1 MAQHSLEIELRE
13 GLQGL
18 DEVQQARRFE
28 VLASTLLG
36 VLLKQFDA
44 RCAISLKLGAANR
57 DGTRQFEEVAKR
69 TAGGL
74 RPSDF
79 IDQQLIQQLASIEGP
94 HCLCEPLQGVPVSL
108 ISFSMPIPADGRIMF
123 LVEVDSAVDLDEN
136 DARSLAEMIT
146 LVDGEILDSIMI
158 SDQARKIEQLEGCL
172 ERAEQALAE
181 NEIDLSQL
189 EPLDLNE
196 SEAPLAS
203 VKTLGEVASADPR
216 MCEVLSQL
224 ERLQDSDLSVLIFG
238 ETGTGKSVLAR
249 TLHQGTAREGHPF
262 EVVSCGALAPTL
274 VEGELFGWRKGAF
287 SGADSDRAGVFERA
301 AGGVV
306 FLDEVGDLPMS
317 IQQKL
322 LRVLQEGV
330 LRPVGGS
337 ELIQVDVRVVASTC
351 HDLVEMVRAGK
362 FREDLFYR
370 LAGFTIEVPPLRQ
383 RTEDIPQLI
392 QQFLSDATGSDGPVR
407 KLSSSA
413 MAEMVTYPWPG
424 NIQQLRNVINQV
436 VLSSESRTIPRK
448 MVEEYLEELSDERLQ
463 GEKVQSTV
471 EELVLRI
478 PATEGF
484 NDIIAE
490 VERLVILTAL
500 RRNRGNKSRVTKQL
514 KIPRQ
519 TLYNKLDRYGI
530 DESEY
535 K

>member
-18 DEVQQARRFE
+18 DEVHQTRRFE

-44 RCAISLKLGAANR
+44 RCAVSLKLGCVNR
-57 DGTRQFEEVAKR
+57 DGTRLFEEVATR

-74 RPSDF
+74 RPSEC
-79 IDQQLIQQLASIEGP
+79 IDQQLIQHLGSIEGP
-94 HCLCEPLQGVPVSL
+94 HHLCEPIQGTPVSL
-108 ISFSMPIPADGRIMF
+108 ISFSMPTPADGRVMF
-123 LVEVDSAVDLDEN
+123 LVEVDSAVELDEA
-136 DARSLAEMIT
+136 DASSLAAMIT
-146 LVDGEILDSIMI
+146 LVEDEILDSILI

-181 NEIDLSQL
+181 NEIELSQL
-189 EPLDLNE
+189 DPVGLNDGE
-196 SEAPLAS
+196 TPPATI
-203 VKTLGEVASADPR
+203 KTLGDVASADPQ

-224 ERLQDSDLSVLIFG
+224 ERLQDSDLSVLICG
-238 ETGTGKSVLAR
+238 ETGTGKSLLAR
-249 TLHQGTAREGHPF
+249 TMHQGTAREGHPF

-306 FLDEVGDLPMS
+306 FLDEVGDLPLG

-337 ELIQVDVRVVASTC
+337 ELIQVDVRVVSSTC
-351 HDLVEMVRAGK
+351 QDLAEMVRAGQ

-370 LAGFTIEVPPLRQ
+370 LAGFTIDVPPLRQ
-383 RTEDIPQLI
+383 RTDDIPQLVR
-392 QQFLSDATGSDGPVR
+392 QFLSDASGSDGPVR
-407 KLSSSA
+407 ALSRSA

-424 NIQQLRNVINQV
+424 NLQQLRNVIHQV

-448 MVEEYLEELSDERLQ
+448 MVEEYLEELSDELLQ